1 MEQVDLIGQQ
11 RKSDFQYLTK
21 RRNRKKRINTHCIPR
36 AATELIKLATVG
48 EDDEGNLSITENR

>member
-1 MEQVDLIGQQ
+1 M
-11 RKSDFQYLTK
+11 
-21 RRNRKKRINTHCIPR
+21 NTYCCIPS